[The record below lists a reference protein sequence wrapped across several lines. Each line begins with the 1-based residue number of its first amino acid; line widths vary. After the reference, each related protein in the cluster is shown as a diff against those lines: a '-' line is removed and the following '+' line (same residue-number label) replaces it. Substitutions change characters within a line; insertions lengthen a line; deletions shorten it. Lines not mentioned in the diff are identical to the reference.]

1 MGIGDMLSK
10 LFGGGSKDEEVR
22 SGSEVAGTE
31 AAGDVRPDDA
41 AAAGGPREGGETVG
55 TGAGGPPAGA
65 DASVEGGADRG
76 HPELTKELVLSK
88 LSEIYDPE
96 IPVDIVNLGLIY
108 DVEIEGSK
116 VHVKMTLTSPGCP
129 TAAQIAQECQYVI
142 EEIPG
147 VEEAWVEI
155 VWDPPWDP
163 SKMSEEAR
171 MSLGFG

>member
-10 LFGGGSKDEEVR
+10 LFGGGRKDDGVR
-22 SGSEVAGTE
+22 SVSSAAGSEAPADTQPG
-31 AAGDVRPDDA
+31 GA
-41 AAAGGPREGGETVG
+41 AAAGGGREGGETVR
-55 TGAGGPPAGA
+55 TGPGGPLAGA
-65 DASVEGGADRG
+65 DASGGGDADRA

-171 MSLGFG
+171 MSLGF